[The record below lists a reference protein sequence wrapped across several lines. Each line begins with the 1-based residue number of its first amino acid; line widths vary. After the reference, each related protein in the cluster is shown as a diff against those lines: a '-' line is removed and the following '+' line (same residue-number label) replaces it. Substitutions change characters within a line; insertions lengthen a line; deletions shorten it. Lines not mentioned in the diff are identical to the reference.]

1 MKSRQTGP
9 ASLTPLSQAL
19 EALLADMPS
28 PIGSETLP
36 LASALGRILARGQS
50 ARASVP
56 PWDNAAMDGYALCL
70 SDLAQ
75 GRDLPI
81 SQRIAAGQAATPLQA
96 GSCARI
102 FTGAPVP
109 PGADAVVMQE
119 NCRVEDGRV
128 HVLQLPD
135 AGENIRRA
143 GDDVAAD
150 HQVLDAGHRLR
161 PADIGLL
168 AACGHSHVPVRKRLR
183 VALLVTGDELKPP
196 GSELASG
203 QIYNSNQYSLAALI
217 HSLGM
222 ECLDG
227 DVVPD
232 DRLSTEQALEQAAGQ
247 ADCIVTSGGVS
258 AGEEDHMRAA
268 IESRGDL
275 RLWKLALKPGKPFA
289 YGRLSDRPLFA
300 LPGNPVSAF
309 VTFLLL
315 VRPCLLRMS
324 GVADCLPH
332 WMRLPAGFSRSVSG
346 QREEY
351 LRVQLQHGD
360 EGTVLQPFSSQ
371 SSGVLSS
378 LSLSD
383 GLAVIPP
390 HTAVRPGDQLRFAA
404 FSDIVS

>member
-1 MKSRQTGP
+1 
-9 ASLTPLSQAL
+9 
-19 EALLADMPS
+19 
-28 PIGSETLP
+28 
-36 LASALGRILARGQS
+36 
-50 ARASVP
+50 
-56 PWDNAAMDGYALCL
+56 MDGYALCL
-70 SDLAQ
+70 SDLAP

-135 AGENIRRA
+135 TGENIRRA

-232 DRLSTEQALEQAAGQ
+232 DRLSTEQALERAAGQ

-268 IESRGDL
+268 IESRGEL